1 VVAAGAKAVA
11 VEAKRAVIAAVKVF
25 MVRIGYTLYRKIV
38 LFRERERYEGE
49 RYERETRT
57 RSIWVLHTHTQMIGV
72 RGSYCR
78 SQVAKRDFLYK
89 YVYMDFIGIDLI

>member
-1 VVAAGAKAVA
+1 MVAAGAKAVA

-38 LFRERERYEGE
+38 LFRERE